1 MDWALTRKP
10 VSGSSARSAVR
21 QGVAAGR
28 RSCGLLGRDASFDAD
43 DVLELPESDDPES
56 LDELES
62 PDADTEPERE
72 SVR

>member
-1 MDWALTRKP
+1 LVDSL
-10 VSGSSARSAVR
+10 VE
-21 QGVAAGR
+21 
-28 RSCGLLGRDASFDAD
+28 DASFGAD

-56 LDELES
+56 LDEVES